1 MKCPKNC
8 KCSDGFYLV
17 DCSHRHLKQ
26 IPKDLPYSTVQLNL
40 SHNLL
45 TKLDVNDLIK
55 CTELRQIFLQ
65 NNRIETI
72 FHPEVSIKAKKK
84 IRDNENNF

>member
-1 MKCPKNC
+1 MKCPRNC
-8 KCSDGFYLV
+8 RCSDGFYLV
-17 DCSHRHLKQ
+17 DCSHRNLKQ
-26 IPKDLPYSTVQLNL
+26 MPKDLPYSTVQLNL

-65 NNRIETI
+65 DNRIETI
-72 FHPEVSIKAKKK
+72 VNPEVSIKL
-84 IRDNENNF
+84 

>member
-17 DCSHRHLKQ
+17 DCTHRHLKQ
-26 IPKDLPYSTVQLNL
+26 IPKDLPYNAVQLNL
-40 SHNLL
+40 SYNLL

-72 FHPEVSIKAKKK
+72 VNPGVSITGKKK
-84 IRDNENNF
+84 NRYNENYF